1 MFSMTGYGKGSAS
14 TDGREMTVELKSV
27 NHRYLDV
34 GMRLP
39 RHLSFLEDPI
49 RSALTGRLS
58 RGHVDV
64 FVNYRNLRS
73 DARSVE
79 IDAPLLAAFVAAARQ
94 SNETLGLQDDLSL
107 TAALRLPDV
116 SSVRET
122 DEDPDALLGLLNVAI
137 NGAIDAML
145 VMRKQEGD
153 RLSVYLGNCADTIES
168 LTNQIAVRAP
178 VVVEEYRVKLNNA
191 TASLVDTFTSADVD
205 WAGRPLQGVT
215 ADTFDRQFGV
225 DARAGALLIAE
236 FARRLQRRGGD
247 WGRIISMTSGG
258 EKGFPQEVSYGAAKA
273 ALVNYT
279 MSASLELSAFGVTA
293 NAIHPPVTD
302 TGWVTDDVREAV
314 RRDPRFFSV
323 AEPLEVADLAAFL
336 VSRAADRVTGN
347 VIRMG

>member
-1 MFSMTGYGKGSAS
+1 MYSMTGYGKGSAS

-49 RSALTGRLS
+49 RSALTNRLS

-94 SNETLGLQDDLSL
+94 ANETLGLQDDLSL

-122 DEDPDALLGLLNVAI
+122 DEDPDALLGLLNGAMK
-137 NGAIDAML
+137 GAIDAL
-145 VMRKQEGD
+145 LIMRKQEGD
-153 RLSVYLGNCADTIES
+153 RLGVYLGNCADTVET

-178 VVVEEYRVKLNNA
+178 VVVEEYRVKLNDRIA
-191 TASLVDTFTSADVD
+191 TLLGNVEVDRARLATEVALFADKASIDEEITRLHSHLTQLRSLLIDPEP
-205 WAGRPLQGVT
+205 AGRKLDFVVQEMNREFNTIGSKANDGELTRLVLT
-215 ADTFDRQFGV
+215 GK
-225 DARAGALLIAE
+225 AE
-236 FARRLQRRGGD
+236 
-247 WGRIISMTSGG
+247 I
-258 EKGFPQEVSYGAAKA
+258 EK
-273 ALVNYT
+273 
-279 MSASLELSAFGVTA
+279 
-293 NAIHPPVTD
+293 I
-302 TGWVTDDVREAV
+302 REQV
-314 RRDPRFFSV
+314 QNI
-323 AEPLEVADLAAFL
+323 E
-336 VSRAADRVTGN
+336 
-347 VIRMG
+347 